1 MRLLNKNKTIKPK
14 DKYLLLN
21 IYKTITMKSEIL
33 LTLIKEV
40 VKNEVKLQVKEELVK
55 LIKSG
60 AVTLNSQKKTSTP
73 SLREM
78 TEVTPTPVK
87 RQQPIQQR
95 VQQPQRE
102 FTKDP
107 MINEILNMTQPFTA
121 AHRAEGN
128 AASIGGGGGSVLDM
142 LQPQQTIEE
151 DWETMDFRGMDAPQ
165 NIPQQLEST
174 GDALQDAT
182 IKALTRDYSALTKVF
197 AEQEKKRR

>member
-1 MRLLNKNKTIKPK
+1 
-14 DKYLLLN
+14 
-21 IYKTITMKSEIL
+21 MKSEIL

-60 AVTLNSQKKTSTP
+60 AVTLNSQKKPSTP

-78 TEVTPTPVK
+78 TEVTPTPIRK
-87 RQQPIQQR
+87 QQPIQQQR
-95 VQQPQRE
+95 PQQTKE

-107 MINEILNMTQPFTA
+107 MINEILNMTTPFTA
-121 AHRAEGN
+121 AQRVEGN
-128 AASIGGGGGSVLDM
+128 TTGIGGGSVLDM
-142 LQPQQTIEE
+142 LQPQMSVEE
-151 DWETMDFRGMDAPQ
+151 DWDTMDFRGMEAPQ

-182 IKALTRDYSALTKVF
+182 IKALTRDYSELV
-197 AEQEKKRR
+197 KRFK

>member
-1 MRLLNKNKTIKPK
+1 
-14 DKYLLLN
+14 
-21 IYKTITMKSEIL
+21 MKSEIL

-87 RQQPIQQR
+87 RQQPAYEQPVQR
-95 VQQPQRE
+95 PQRE
-102 FTKDP
+102 FSKDP
-107 MINEILNMTQPFTA
+107 MINEILNMTQPFTSA
-121 AHRAEGN
+121 QRVEG
-128 AASIGGGGGSVLDM
+128 GQGGGSVLDM
-142 LQPQQTIEE
+142 IQPQQTMEE
-151 DWETMDFRGMDAPQ
+151 DWETMDFRGIDTPQ

-182 IKALTRDYSALTKVF
+182 IKALTRDYSELV
-197 AEQEKKRR
+197 KRFK

>member
-1 MRLLNKNKTIKPK
+1 
-14 DKYLLLN
+14 
-21 IYKTITMKSEIL
+21 MKSEIL

-40 VKNEVKLQVKEELVK
+40 VKNEVKLQVKEEIVK

-87 RQQPIQQR
+87 RQQPAYEQPVQR
-95 VQQPQRE
+95 PQRE
-102 FTKDP
+102 FSKDP
-107 MINEILNMTQPFTA
+107 MINEILNMTQPFTSA
-121 AHRAEGN
+121 QRVEG
-128 AASIGGGGGSVLDM
+128 GQGGGSVLDM
-142 LQPQQTIEE
+142 IQPQQTME
-151 DWETMDFRGMDAPQ
+151 DDWNTMDFRGIEAPQ

-182 IKALTRDYSALTKVF
+182 IKALTRDYSELV
-197 AEQEKKRR
+197 KRFK